1 MHRFFGEQDAYSLFN
16 SMSYYL
22 LLFESLF
29 LFKYKKDALGL
40 FSKIAIRFIPSK
52 VNLDKIA
59 LFLFASV
66 EALLMARAI
75 SRSTFLNMTFGE
87 LVGTG
92 GNYFATLILMPI
104 ILFALSLVL
113 IANPIKQIDIYT
125 LLLPLYLIP
134 VKLACFFN
142 GCCWGIPWE
151 YGLYNYHYDHPGRQ
165 VPVQA
170 IEAFFALA
178 IFIFLLIYKKKA
190 KTGTLYPMYIILYSF
205 TRFFSEF
212 LKADYPNVLGPL
224 KVYHILC
231 IIGFIVGL
239 ILFFLMRKF
248 GEKISD
254 FFEKPQEKINNRINK
269 SKELKEQ
276 KIAEEKA
283 KAEADML
290 ERLEKSKRA
299 REKAKGR
306 KK

>member
-125 LLLPLYLIP
+125 L
-134 VKLACFFN
+134 
-142 GCCWGIPWE
+142 
-151 YGLYNYHYDHPGRQ
+151 
-165 VPVQA
+165 
-170 IEAFFALA
+170 
-178 IFIFLLIYKKKA
+178 
-190 KTGTLYPMYIILYSF
+190 
-205 TRFFSEF
+205 
-212 LKADYPNVLGPL
+212 
-224 KVYHILC
+224 
-231 IIGFIVGL
+231 VG
-239 ILFFLMRKF
+239 
-248 GEKISD
+248 
-254 FFEKPQEKINNRINK
+254 
-269 SKELKEQ
+269 
-276 KIAEEKA
+276 
-283 KAEADML
+283 
-290 ERLEKSKRA
+290 
-299 REKAKGR
+299 
-306 KK
+306 